1 MNDILAIKN
10 YILFLKRELKLSVSL
25 HSCGSNLIL
34 KSELLVFN
42 VHENPY
48 CVYVKSNLDARNY
61 CVKKQEAVA
70 QKCKNGSFCGTCWAG
85 VKEYV
90 YPVMHEKRVV
100 GFVCVSGFAN
110 EKGGECQERA
120 AKKYGLDLAALQEN
134 YKLLKKQVPNKAYVD
149 TLIYP
154 LCESLELAHIRADER
169 EQSDSDSFVKQ
180 VVYYIKKHYTENIT
194 SELLCKEF
202 NCSRSHLSKVF
213 NAEMQT
219 TLPEYITKLR
229 IELAK
234 NLLKNSKLD
243 ICEVA
248 LSVGFNQPYY
258 FTAIFKKCTGIA
270 PSLYRKA
277 ENIEGNINN

>member
-1 MNDILAIKN
+1 MGDILAIKN
-10 YILFLKRELKLSVSL
+10 YVLFLKRELKLNVSL
-25 HSCGSNLIL
+25 HSCDSNLIL

-48 CVYVKSNLDARNY
+48 CVYVKSRLGAHNH

-70 QKCKNGSFCGTCWAG
+70 RKCQSGSLCGTCWAG

-100 GFVCVSGFAN
+100 GFICVSGFASEN
-110 EKGGECQERA
+110 GGEYQARA
-120 AKKYGLDLAALQEN
+120 AKKYGLNLAVLKEN
-134 YKLLKKQVPNKAYVD
+134 YKLLKTQMPNKAYVD

-154 LCESLELAHIRADER
+154 LCDMLELAHIRAEALGQNEGDT
-169 EQSDSDSFVKQ
+169 FIKQ
-180 VVYYIKKHYTENIT
+180 VVRYIKKNYTKNIT
-194 SELLCKEF
+194 SESLCQEF

-213 NAEMQT
+213 NAEMKT
-219 TLPEYITKLR
+219 TLPEYITELR

-248 LSVGFNQPYY
+248 LSAGFNQPYY
-258 FTAIFKKCTGIA
+258 FTAIFKKRTGVA
-270 PSLYRKA
+270 PSVYRKQA
-277 ENIEGNINN
+277 D